1 MTEVTIKVRENGPYL
16 VTGPVTLTDADGGVY
31 DLPEGRGLA
40 LCRCGRSSTKPF
52 CDKTHRETGFEAL
65 ERAAR

>member
-16 VTGPVTLTDADGGVY
+16 VTGPVTLTDSDGNVY
-31 DLPEGRGLA
+31 DLAEGKGLA

-52 CDKTHRETGFEAL
+52 CDKTHRETGLQEP
-65 ERAAR
+65 ERALR